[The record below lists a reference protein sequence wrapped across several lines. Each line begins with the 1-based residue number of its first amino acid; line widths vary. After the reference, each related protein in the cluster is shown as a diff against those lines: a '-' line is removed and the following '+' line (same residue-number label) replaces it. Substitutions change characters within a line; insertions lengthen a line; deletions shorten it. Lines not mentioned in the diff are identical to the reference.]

1 MIDWK
6 LRWRFLTLVV
16 AFVYRI
22 TKYYDHLIVQLDEA
36 TQLMVVYGLNHV
48 ALGMEIGLEGRVSGL
63 CGQLNGR
70 YLKGI
75 PQGELYT
82 SVNV

>member
-1 MIDWK
+1 MVDFI
-6 LRWRFLTLVV
+6 
-16 AFVYRI
+16 YRV
-22 TKYYDHLIVQLDEA
+22 TKYNEHLIVQLDEA
-36 TQLMVVYGLNHV
+36 TPLLVVYGLNHV
-48 ALGMEIGLEGRVSGL
+48 ALGMEIELEGRVSGL

-75 PQGELYT
+75 PQGEIYT